1 MSVNTTTVTFIDTL
15 KLQITQG
22 RGTFNSTKNF
32 RNFGTGVNGTEIFP
46 EGLLEKPKLLIHST
60 KSSGNSGNKIE
71 WNGNLG
77 KRTS

>member
-1 MSVNTTTVTFIDTL
+1 MSVNTTTGTFIDTL

-46 EGLLEKPKLLIHST
+46 EGLLEKPKTVDSFNQ
-60 KSSGNSGNKIE
+60 KFWKFRKQNRME
-71 WNGNLG
+71 WKFG
-77 KRTS
+77 